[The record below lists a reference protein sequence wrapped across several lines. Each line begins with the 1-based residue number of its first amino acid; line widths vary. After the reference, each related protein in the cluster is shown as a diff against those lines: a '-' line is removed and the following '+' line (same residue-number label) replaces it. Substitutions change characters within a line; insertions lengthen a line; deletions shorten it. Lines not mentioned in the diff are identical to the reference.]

1 MKDELGMHL
10 YMKAI
15 IVSGIVTR
23 GKKDKMEIRKL
34 ERGRCSQHLG
44 DDENTEKWVY
54 VALAFTGITK
64 GR

>member
-1 MKDELGMHL
+1 MHL

-44 DDENTEKWVY
+44 DHENTEKWVY